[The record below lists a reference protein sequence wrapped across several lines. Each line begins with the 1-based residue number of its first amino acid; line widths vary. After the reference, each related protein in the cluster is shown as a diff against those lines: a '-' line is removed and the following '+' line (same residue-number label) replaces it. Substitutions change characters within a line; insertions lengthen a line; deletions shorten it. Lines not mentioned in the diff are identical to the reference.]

1 MSTAPRRLGKYELLQ
16 PLGRGHVG
24 EVWKARDVAQK
35 KDVAIKILHSDLQAD
50 PRFLDRFANTGQ
62 ALITLRQDNLVS
74 IYDAVITRPEQA
86 RETTVYL
93 AMDLINGYTLT
104 NYLQASSNRGL
115 FPPIA
120 EIAYLFRKLGTTID
134 YLHMNGVVHGDIK
147 PTNILLDQERR
158 GQFKA
163 GEPLLTD
170 VSTTL
175 IAGNDSQMSAPHYIA
190 PEQAQGQETNSS
202 SDIYSLGI
210 LLYEICTGVVPFR
223 GENSYAV
230 IAQQINALPA
240 PPMLINAN
248 IPAALSGVILR
259 ALAKDTGTRFQSGT
273 ALANAIAEA
282 CSLQIPGFNLDFNEQ
297 RQVPG
302 FAYPTNTPLQTQ
314 QSILGVPQPLTPAN
328 PVYMRPIPTRPSQ
341 PLSQSQ
347 PGFPLGDPM
356 NQGLGAPPQQSQ
368 PLPPLPQTLQDEDP
382 PLKNEEHQERQSS
395 EASEKNGP
403 VVPNT
408 PSMSGNASSS
418 KPLFAPRTTFR
429 SMDGIVS
436 PQNQPISQPLPS
448 LPAQQGPASF
458 VPNSPAQPQQYS
470 GAPAYSADAT
480 NTAQQSGGGYQYQQ
494 QQPSMPGYGQQYQQQ
509 QPSMPGQPYP
519 QQPNQT
525 PPQAPASTS
534 LSSTKKAVF
543 GLLAVV
549 VILAA
554 IFGISKINGG
564 SSNKPAQSS
573 TQTAVADNAPGTVF
587 FQDSPLGH
595 DDQLRIVMNTI
606 APPPNGQDYYAW
618 LQTTQQTTLLGKLTV
633 QDQQALYNYAG
644 NAQHS
649 NLLATIQ
656 GVLITRENAG
666 TSPQSPSKQIIYSG
680 TFNSP
685 MLKALRTILY
695 QTPDLP
701 DNPAVAS
708 SMFETIKSLN
718 DKVSSIVDSTQN
730 TGDTGLATRQATRV
744 IEMIDGTSY
753 AMSSGH
759 LPKGIPSQSNLKIG
773 LLSSP
778 NQPGYIDI
786 FDKHLDEIKALAGNN
801 ASLLTRIQNTKNALT
816 DLRTWTQQME
826 QYDTQLLAT
835 AQQNPAGL
843 RSQNMINIALQ
854 LKQDATYSYTGR
866 IVPPDTSPT
875 SKPGSGG
882 AQQAYTEAQYMA
894 ALDLTK
900 TK

>member
-104 NYLQASSNRGL
+104 NYLQASSNRGI

-134 YLHMNGVVHGDIK
+134 YLHMNGIVHGDIK
-147 PTNILLDQERR
+147 PNNILLDQERR

-163 GEPLLTD
+163 GEPLLMD
-170 VSTTL
+170 VSMTL

-210 LLYEICTGVVPFR
+210 LLYELCTGVVPFR

-248 IPAALSGVILR
+248 IPPALSGVILR

-282 CSLQIPGFNLDFNEQ
+282 CSLQIPGFSLEFNEQ
-297 RQVPG
+297 RQIPG
-302 FAYPTNTPLQTQ
+302 FAYPTNAPLQTQ

-328 PVYMRPIPTRPSQ
+328 PAYMRPIPTRPSQ
-341 PLSQSQ
+341 PLSQSH

-356 NQGLGAPPQQSQ
+356 KQGIGAPPQQSQ
-368 PLPPLPQTLQDEDP
+368 PLPPLPQTLQDEEP
-382 PLKNEEHQERQSS
+382 TLKNEEKQGRQSS
-395 EASEKNGP
+395 EAS
-403 VVPNT
+403 
-408 PSMSGNASSS
+408 
-418 KPLFAPRTTFR
+418 
-429 SMDGIVS
+429 D
-436 PQNQPISQPLPS
+436 
-448 LPAQQGPASF
+448 
-458 VPNSPAQPQQYS
+458 QQYS

-480 NTAQQSGGGYQYQQ
+480 HTTQQSGGGYQYQQ

-509 QPSMPGQPYP
+509 QPSMSGQPYP
-519 QQPNQT
+519 QQQN
-525 PPQAPASTS
+525 PPLNNPTHLQAPASTS
-534 LSSTKKAVF
+534 LSSTKKVVL
-543 GLLAVV
+543 GLVALV

-554 IFGISKINGG
+554 IFGITQLNKGG
-564 SSNKPAQSS
+564 TSNPPQSS

-618 LQTTQQTTLLGKLTV
+618 LQTNQQTTLLGKLTV
-633 QDQQALYNYAG
+633 QDQQALYSYAG

-649 NLLATIQ
+649 NLLATMQ
-656 GVLITRENAG
+656 GVLITSENAG
-666 TSPQSPSKQIIYSG
+666 TAPQSPGKQIVYSG
-680 TFNSP
+680 TFNGP
-685 MLKALRTILY
+685 VLKALRTVLY

-701 DNPAVAS
+701 DNPAVAN

-718 DKVSSIVDSTQN
+718 DKASSIVDSVQN

-744 IEMIDGTSY
+744 IEMIDGTGY

-801 ASLLTRIQNTKNALT
+801 ASLLTRIQNTKNALA

-854 LKQDATYSYTGR
+854 LKQDATDSYTGR
-866 IVPPDTSPT
+866 TVPPDTSPT

-894 ALDLTK
+894 ALDLNK

>member
-24 EVWKARDVAQK
+24 EVWIAHDVAQK

-74 IYDAVITRPEQA
+74 IYDAIITRPEQA

-120 EIAYLFRKLGTTID
+120 EIAYLFRKLGTTVD
-134 YLHMNGVVHGDIK
+134 YLHMNGIVHGDIK

-190 PEQAQGQETNSS
+190 PEQAQGRGTNSS
-202 SDIYSLGI
+202 SDIYSLGT

-248 IPAALSGVILR
+248 IPPALSGVILR
-259 ALAKDTGTRFQSGT
+259 ALAKDTGTRFQSAT

-282 CSLQIPGFNLDFNEQ
+282 CSLQIPGFNLEFNEQ

-328 PVYMRPIPTRPSQ
+328 PVYMRPHQTRPSQ
-341 PLSQSQ
+341 PLSQSH

-356 NQGLGAPPQQSQ
+356 QQGIGAPPQQSL
-368 PLPPLPQTLQDEDP
+368 PLPPLPQTRQDEDP
-382 PLKNEEHQERQSS
+382 PLKYEEQQGRLSS
-395 EASEKNGP
+395 EAGEKNSP

-418 KPLFAPRTTFR
+418 KPLFAPRTTLR
-429 SMDGIVS
+429 SMDGTVS
-436 PQNQPISQPLPS
+436 PQDQPLPQPLPS
-448 LPAQQGPASF
+448 SPEQQGPASF
-458 VPNSPAQPQQYS
+458 VPNSPAYPAQPQQYS
-470 GAPAYSADAT
+470 GAPTYSAEAT
-480 NTAQQSGGGYQYQQ
+480 NTTQQSGRGYQYQQ
-494 QQPSMPGYGQQYQQQ
+494 QQPSIPGYGQQYQQQ
-509 QPSMPGQPYP
+509 QNPPITNP
-519 QQPNQT
+519 T
-525 PPQAPASTS
+525 PPQALASTS
-534 LSSTKKAVF
+534 ISSTKKAVL
-543 GLLAVV
+543 GLIALV

-554 IFGISKINGG
+554 IFGIAQLNKSGT
-564 SSNKPAQSS
+564 SNPSQSS
-573 TQTAVADNAPGTVF
+573 TQTTVADNAPGTVF

-595 DDQLRIVMNTI
+595 NDQLRIAMNTI

-618 LQTTQQTTLLGKLTV
+618 LQTNQQTTLLGKLTV
-633 QDQQALYNYAG
+633 QDQQTLYSYAG

-656 GVLITRENAG
+656 GVLITSENAG
-666 TSPQSPSKQIIYSG
+666 TSPQSPSKQIVYSG
-680 TFNSP
+680 TFNGP
-685 MLKALRTILY
+685 VLKALRTVLY

-718 DKVSSIVDSTQN
+718 DKTSSIVDSVQN

-744 IEMIDGTSY
+744 IEMIDGTGY

-759 LPKGIPSQSNLKIG
+759 LPKGILSQSNLKFG

-778 NQPGYIDI
+778 GQPGYIDI

-801 ASLLTRIQNTKNALT
+801 ASLLARIQNTKNALT
-816 DLRTWTQQME
+816 DLRTWTQEME

-843 RSQNMINIALQ
+843 RSQNMINVALQ

-866 IVPPDTSPT
+866 TVPPDTSPT

-894 ALDLTK
+894 ALDLNK